1 MLQPMMFPQE
11 QHVVWTE
18 RGVKRIRVKSELN
31 NKSLL
36 NSDFSFT
43 FLEYN
48 QLNKTIA
55 SIQQKN
61 IFYSH
66 TEPTEYTEFC
76 STYLHVSTQKNS
88 HAKAQRDAELFV
100 LLFLCQKSLHTEITE
115 IHRNF
120 ASHVVLRKSAPSAWN
135 NSTPYGSLLPTTF
148 YLLSVPHGITH
159 Y

>member
-55 SIQQKN
+55 SI
-61 IFYSH
+61 
-66 TEPTEYTEFC
+66 
-76 STYLHVSTQKNS
+76 
-88 HAKAQRDAELFV
+88 
-100 LLFLCQKSLHTEITE
+100 
-115 IHRNF
+115 
-120 ASHVVLRKSAPSAWN
+120 
-135 NSTPYGSLLPTTF
+135 
-148 YLLSVPHGITH
+148 
-159 Y
+159 